1 MQASAS
7 YDCPEKSL
15 KWDSRSCGPLS
26 GVVRLHGVWVL
37 AIVCGLFA
45 LIVGPLGWNVVP
57 QRFLFAFIV
66 G

>member
-1 MQASAS
+1 VA
-7 YDCPEKSL
+7 
-15 KWDSRSCGPLS
+15 LS

-37 AIVCGLFA
+37 AVVCGLFV
-45 LIVGPLGWNVVP
+45 LIVGPFGWNVVP